1 MNEQEPTTDVMRKLA
16 VRESLKETAARVI
29 AEGFMGVRPEGRD
42 KFAIL
47 TYALSRADGSMSLA
61 AFAEETTIPHN
72 KLEQLLNSPNSWF
85 SCISTGKIARSE
97 LGESEY
103 QRLLNDG
110 FEFSPPSCCGG
121 DRHKTEIVIRDFE
134 YQTGTQRL
142 NGSVAFQVQF
152 NVYSFTIG
160 RGRQVFYLL
169 TNPTKNLPLGA
180 GDYYLTPGEG
190 GEILR
195 PEKKFLLKICKEHE
209 IKTKNE
215 LGDLAEQELWLE
227 ILERH
232 KKDPIF
238 FRLALPLSNQEVDAL
253 KLKSPEELEANFGRF
268 IGIQLDPALFYLFR
282 GLSLPNSP
290 AMLPDMAKYN
300 PHAVIVTNPSTGKT
314 TNASK
319 LGRVYNRASPSC
331 LLGFSTA
338 DSTTQGALNGA
349 CEPVFF
355 DDMQDEK
362 SEATK
367 NGLLSFEEQGRADNA
382 LGKATVRTRGTASL
396 IYFANTNPRRKNADC
411 GLSNFLET
419 TPADLCFSLESQL
432 SKATNNPRA
441 SGRRKAILLFGND
454 FKPARGTPDQ
464 TQGDMP
470 EKVEECLREL
480 AAPELLRIFQNREI
494 LTWLEQPFSAEYT
507 QQITT
512 LAAKVVSGSLA
523 EFFIGFAE
531 AHRHARGL
539 ALRHAIRDN
548 LPAVL
553 NGTWTAEALIESA
566 EQHLQT
572 LQNYN
577 LQSIMRVVE
586 VEPKVTAEFYVQQVK
601 NFRPE
606 YGRHLLY
613 TLVYIAG
620 KFRDEE
626 LKEALPLEIIAANHG
641 LAQEAAGCP
650 GAYFSTWSR
659 LAGKLNASALR
670 SALQGVGVDIWRVG
684 DATLLKLLEVER
696 LRRVG
701 SSLFQ
706 KKGTPQQK
714 EGENGVTGVNLPQ
727 ITQLPQ
733 GYEGGQ
739 AEKPPV
745 PSAETPK
752 NPSAQPS
759 EPSAGVKPPR
769 MRGQIHEYLKGKGLT
784 HSLDIAKALGVQ
796 DSHLSLFESMLS
808 DMVRAGELNK
818 DQQGRYYV

>member
-1 MNEQEPTTDVMRKLA
+1 MTEEPIAESLTHKLN
-16 VRESLKETAARVI
+16 VRESLKETAQNRTRVSI
-29 AEGFMGVRPEGRD
+29 MAFPGFRDLCQQENPSDESITEAVEYFASIRDPLEKAEATRMAAVAKDRD
-42 KFAIL
+42 LRIL
-47 TYALSRADGSMSLA
+47 AGM
-61 AFAEETTIPHN
+61 AEE
-72 KLEQLLNSPNSWF
+72 SV
-85 SCISTGKIARSE
+85 
-97 LGESEY
+97 
-103 QRLLNDG
+103 
-110 FEFSPPSCCGG
+110 
-121 DRHKTEIVIRDFE
+121 RHKTEVSIREFE

-180 GDYYLTPGEG
+180 GDYYLSPAEG
-190 GEILR
+190 AEILR

-209 IKTKNE
+209 IKSKNE
-215 LGDLAEQELWLE
+215 MGDLAEQELWLE

-238 FRLALPLSNQEVDAL
+238 FRLALPLSNQEIDAL
-253 KLKSPEELEANFGRF
+253 KLKSSEELEANFGRF
-268 IGIQLDPALFYLFR
+268 IGIQLDPALSYLFH

-290 AMLPDMAKYN
+290 AMLPDLAKYN

-319 LGRVYNRASPSC
+319 LGRVYIRASPSC

-338 DSTTQGALNGA
+338 DSTNQGALNGA
-349 CEPVFF
+349 YEPVFF

-367 NGLLSFEEQGRADNA
+367 NGLLGFEEQGRADTA
-382 LGKATVRTRGTASL
+382 LGKAAVRTRGTAPL
-396 IYFANTNPRRKNADC
+396 IYFANTNPRRKTADC
-411 GLSNFLET
+411 GQSNFLET
-419 TPADLCFSLESQL
+419 TPADLCFSLETQL

-441 SGRRKAILLFGND
+441 FGRRKALLLFGNN

-470 EKVEECLREL
+470 EKVEETLREL
-480 AAPELLRIFQNREI
+480 AAPELLRVFQNREI
-494 LTWLEQPFSAEYT
+494 LTWLEMPFPKEYT
-507 QQITT
+507 DQITKF
-512 LAAKVVSGSLA
+512 ASQVVSGSLA
-523 EFFIGFAE
+523 EFFLGFAE

-586 VEPKVTAEFYVQQVK
+586 VEPKVTEAFYVQQIR

-613 TLVYIAG
+613 TLIFIAG

-626 LKEALPLEIIAANHG
+626 LREALPLEILAANHG
-641 LAQEAAGCP
+641 LAQEAVGCSD
-650 GAYFSTWSR
+650 AYFAAWHR

-684 DATLLKLLEVER
+684 DTTLIKILEVER

-701 SSLFQ
+701 STLFRKKSTPPQ
-706 KKGTPQQK
+706 KDGGNGANGAFSPQP
-714 EGENGVTGVNLPQ
+714 PQ
-727 ITQLPQ
+727 TPQ

-739 AEKPPV
+739 AEKPSV

-752 NPSAQPS
+752 NPSN
-759 EPSAGVKPPR
+759 PSAWSEEEQQPILQLLPSAIKQLLR
-769 MRGQIHEYLKGKGLT
+769 EKKGLQADVILDRLKDSYPFLT
-784 HSLDIAKALGVQ
+784 IEHIEGALSSLRYRGEVYEQKAGV
-796 DSHLSLFESMLS
+796 LAL
-808 DMVRAGELNK
+808 A
-818 DQQGRYYV
+818 